1 MTRPLASVL
10 LALFAA
16 SAAAPAHSLPS
27 AQREITTISVNAA
40 LPNGAND
47 NDPSLIAKAE
57 ILLDRDHFS
66 PGAIDGLD
74 GDNFRAAVRAFQQ
87 ANNIGATGALD
98 SGTWSALNPCGPQSV
113 LKLYTITAA
122 DVAGP
127 FDRAIP
133 TELEQQAKLDGLS
146 YTSAL
151 AELAEKFHMSQGLLK
166 TLNPGAPFDRAGAEI
181 TVADVK
187 AMDLRPG
194 RFTVD
199 AAPSKNAE
207 GPIAATI
214 VVDKPARNVRA
225 YDKDGKLLAFYPATI
240 GSEEKPAPSGTFAVR
255 GVAWNPDYTYL
266 PQFAWKGVNARE
278 PLHIKPGPNNP
289 VGLAWIDLT
298 ARGYGI
304 HGTPDPE
311 DIGKTSSHGCIRLT
325 NWDALDLAA
334 MARPGTVVKFEDE
347 DSPVAPLARAVSGGQ
362 APQREPASGQQR
374 RN

>member
-1 MTRPLASVL
+1 VTRPLAAIL

-16 SAAAPAHSLPS
+16 SAAAPAHSQPA
-27 AQREITTISVNAA
+27 AQSDITAISVNAA
-40 LPNGAND
+40 LPNGAD
-47 NDPSLIAKAE
+47 DKDPSLIAKAE

-66 PGAIDGLD
+66 PGEIDGLD
-74 GDNFRAAVRAFQQ
+74 GDNFRAAVRAFQE
-87 ANNIGATGALD
+87 ANNLGATGALD
-98 SGTWSALNPCGPQSV
+98 SGTWSVLNPCGPQSV
-113 LKLYTITAA
+113 LKVYTITEA

-127 FDRAIP
+127 FDRTIP
-133 TELEQQAKLDGLS
+133 ADLEQQAKLDGLS
-146 YTSAL
+146 YTGAL

-166 TLNPGAPFDRAGAEI
+166 TLNPGAPFDRAGAGI

-199 AAPSKNAE
+199 AAPPKSAE

-240 GSEEKPAPSGTFAVR
+240 GSEEKPAPSGTFAVK

-266 PQFAWKGVNARE
+266 PQFAWKGVKARR
-278 PLHIKPGPNNP
+278 PLTIKPGPNSP
-289 VGLAWIDLT
+289 VGLVWIDLT

-311 DIGKTSSHGCIRLT
+311 DIGKNFSHGCIRLT
-325 NWDALDLAA
+325 NWDALNLAA
-334 MARPGTVVKFEDE
+334 MARPGTVVKFEDA
-347 DSPVAPLARAVSGGQ
+347 DSPVMPLAGAGQ
-362 APQREPASGQQR
+362 APQREQASGQQR
-374 RN
+374 RD